1 MFWSAAMDLKTQRPL
16 SRPSYGSFSTRAASS
31 SIPSSGNSSSSSS
44 NSFYI
49 PQSIPEHQLVS
60 QFTSPVAAAPDSRR
74 GLVEEYVEGP
84 RTALARTRALL
95 QHSGDTQTALKQLL
109 RGSSNVVSTTN
120 LARTAARTSTLLDSD
135 GARQPLLLKPRAN
148 EEPNPQEDSEEHN
161 YWMQEL
167 ERRRAG
173 LRRSRRRTCMAARTA
188 TSPFRVGVVMLS
200 VPLVLV
206 LGFVV
211 FVVLFGQALDA
222 SSSSGPSGGV
232 GMKQEASDGGEAHG
246 LSVEVTTRE
255 TSATVAA
262 RAEAVADENGSFG
275 RKLSAV
281 VTDPSGLRGVQED
294 TGVQ

>member
-1 MFWSAAMDLKTQRPL
+1 MDLKTQRPL
-16 SRPSYGSFSTRAASS
+16 SRPSYGSFTTRAASS
-31 SIPSSGNSSSSSS
+31 SIPSSSSSSSSS

-60 QFTSPVAAAPDSRR
+60 QFTSPVAAAAPDSRR

-109 RGSSNVVSTTN
+109 RRDQRRGSSNGLSTTN
-120 LARTAARTSTLLDSD
+120 LARTTARTSTTTLDSD

-222 SSSSGPSGGV
+222 SSSSVPRGGV
-232 GMKQEASDGGEAHG
+232 GMKQEAGDGGEAHV
-246 LSVEVTTRE
+246 LSTEVTPRE

-262 RAEAVADENGSFG
+262 RAEAVAEENESFG
-275 RKLSAV
+275 LKLS
-281 VTDPSGLRGVQED
+281 DPSGLRGGQED